1 MEKNKSAWLIVA
13 ETNLHVGN
21 ESVNNFGVIDQA
33 IQRDAVTGIPCI
45 HASSLKGAIKE
56 YIAEK
61 WNVDNKE
68 NKDKIVSCKKV
79 FGSDKET
86 KDEDTQKGKAVFFD
100 AELLALPIQ
109 NTEGNYYFK
118 LAYDFEGGIKQF
130 SKKVGCLGM
139 SVEPSIILRK
149 LCDAI
154 GIAEG
159 QKNPVANFQ
168 ELCDDEHLPIIAR
181 NKLKNGESDNLWYEQ
196 VLPAKSVLGTIIE
209 TDDNTLIEALNGH
222 LVQIGANATIGYG
235 YCTFVK
241 L

>member
-1 MEKNKSAWLIVA
+1 MGKNKSAWLIIA

-21 ESVNNFGVIDQA
+21 ENVNNFGVIDQA
-33 IQRDAVTGIPCI
+33 IQRNAVTDIPCI

-61 WNVDNKE
+61 WNVDEKNR
-68 NKDKIVSCKKV
+68 DKIVSCKEV
-79 FGSDKET
+79 FGSDKGT
-86 KDEDTQKGKAVFFD
+86 KDEDTQKGKSVFFD
-100 AELLALPIQ
+100 AELLVLPIQ

-118 LAYDFEGGIKQF
+118 LAYDFKGGIESF
-130 SKKVGCLGM
+130 SKKAACMGI
-139 SVEPSIILRK
+139 SVESSEILRK
-149 LCDAI
+149 LCAAT
-154 GIAEG
+154 GITEG
-159 QKNPVANFQ
+159 QKNPTTNFQ

-181 NKLKNGESDNLWYEQ
+181 NKLNNGESVNLWYEQ
-196 VLPAKSVLGTIIE
+196 VLPAKSVLGTIID
-209 TDDNTLIEALNGH
+209 TDDDSLIEALDGH